1 MARWHLYFWYLPLI
15 IKRFCLIT
23 KLKLLSPTLWTEK
36 VKKNSLKLKSFETI
50 YHIKRFQDCFRI
62 FPDLLQTFKS
72 SNLQIFRFQLIEW
85 YFTYQIWYDDF
96 LSWKFI
102 QFPDF
107 FPDFPGFSSNLQIS
121 VDWMIVYLSNMIWW
135 FSFLEIYPVSRF
147 FRTFPGFLQIFT
159 FWWF

>member
-121 VDWMIVYLSNMIWW
+121 MVLTI
-135 FSFLEIYPVSRF
+135 FLEIIDSLFIKYDMMILFSGNYAVFGFSLF
-147 FRTFPGFLQIFT
+147 FLNP
-159 FWWF
+159 